1 MKVDIYSVAK
11 ERMGEISLSPSIFGC
26 EYRADILHEVVT
38 WQLAKRRLGTHQ
50 TKEVDAI
57 TASTRKI
64 YAQKGTGRARH
75 GSVKAPQFRGGATV
89 FGPHVRDHGFK
100 LNKKVRKLGLKVA
113 LSSKLSAT
121 ELFVLDSI
129 NIESGKTKDLLKVLG
144 NFDAKSVLIIDS
156 NVSSATAKA
165 AANLY
170 KVDVLP
176 VEGLNVYDILNHKAL
191 FVTADAIKSI
201 EERLQ

>member
-11 ERMGEISLSPSIFGC
+11 ERVGEISLSPSIFGC
-26 EYRADILHEVVT
+26 ERRLDILHEVVT

-57 TASTRKI
+57 NASTRKI

-75 GSVKAPQFRGGATV
+75 GSVKAPQFRGGATI

-100 LNKKVRKLGLKVA
+100 LNKKVRKLGLKIA
-113 LSSKLSAT
+113 LSSKLSLA
-121 ELFVLDSI
+121 EFFVLDGF
-129 NIESGKTKDLLKVLG
+129 NVESGKTKDLVKILS
-144 NFDAKSVLIIDS
+144 NFNAKSVLIIDS
-156 NVSSATAKA
+156 HVNSEVARA
-165 AANLY
+165 ASNLH

-176 VEGLNVYDILNHKAL
+176 VAGLNVYDILNHKAVL
-191 FVTADAIKSI
+191 ITAAAIKSI